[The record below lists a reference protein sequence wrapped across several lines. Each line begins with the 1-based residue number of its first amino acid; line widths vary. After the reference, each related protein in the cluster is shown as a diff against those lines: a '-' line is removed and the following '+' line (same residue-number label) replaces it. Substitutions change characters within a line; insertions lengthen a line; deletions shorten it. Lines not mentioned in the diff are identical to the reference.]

1 MTIRKRL
8 FVLVIVLTVPI
19 VFCAGWI
26 ILSAYSDLERDKV
39 KLASLPTLERV
50 WQAGVTQGAKEL
62 PSDVLAK
69 YPACAPEKAAGS
81 AAKALSNAHKVIDCI
96 GNDAGLAANTVQT
109 TNLLAE
115 LVSGQLS
122 DLVVRTAA
130 VVRNSENVAKKTE
143 LSHLDSMSV
152 LVGAGQFKVLADQI
166 SSISKTG
173 PGAVEEGKE
182 TAFSKAAQAYRQ
194 ANGKFQ
200 GALAKVASKVGQG
213 ADGTTLDL
221 QPVRDRYAAF
231 LSAIDGL
238 HKVSHNQ
245 LAAQLQSMVSD
256 LRMRMWGVAG
266 ALCLVFVGA
275 FGTSWYFGRSILHCI
290 ESLNSSIRNLAD
302 SDGVESELP
311 FSYGHTEI
319 SDIARAVGYYR
330 DKTIELTKERQR
342 QEGQAAADR
351 QQRIDELIA
360 AFKTRMAAL
369 LKDVDEALGD
379 MQSTS
384 GALKGVA
391 QNADQKARDTAAAS
405 SGASE
410 NVDAV
415 ASAAEELAN
424 EIAAISQK
432 AHDVTEIA
440 QTANENASAANSEI
454 ESLSE
459 ISNAI
464 GDIVSIINAIADQ
477 TNLLALNA
485 TIEAARAGEA
495 GKGFE
500 VVAGE
505 VKTLAGQTASA
516 TDQITE
522 QVSLV
527 QQRTVRVVDAI
538 QKIISDIGDVTNH
551 TTQIAADL
559 ETRRQSTD
567 DIKGNVL
574 QAAEQTRSVVDD
586 MAGVEAIA
594 ERSSDAAADM
604 GRRTGD
610 VVKRT
615 EELREEVNAFL
626 AEVAA
631 A

>member
-19 VFCAGWI
+19 VLCAGWI
-26 ILSAYSDLERDKV
+26 ILSAYKDLARDTA
-39 KLASLPTLERV
+39 KLESLPSLATV
-50 WQAGVTQGAKEL
+50 WNTGIMRQDAVL
-62 PSDVLAK
+62 PNSALAR
-69 YPACAPEKAAGS
+69 YSGCAPEKAAGS
-81 AAKALSNAHKVIDCI
+81 PSKALSQAHRVIACI
-96 GNDAGLAANTVQT
+96 GSEAGLAANTAQT

-122 DLVVRTAA
+122 DLIVRTSA
-130 VVRNSENVAKKTE
+130 VIRNSENVSKKTE
-143 LSHLDSMSV
+143 LSHFDSMSV

-173 PGAVEEGKE
+173 PGAVEEGQE
-182 TAFSKAAQAYRQ
+182 TAFSKAAQTYRQ
-194 ANGKFQ
+194 ANGSLQ
-200 GALAKVASKVGQG
+200 GALSKIASKVGQG

-231 LSAIDGL
+231 LNAIDGL
-238 HKVSHNQ
+238 HKVARTE
-245 LAAQLQSMVSD
+245 LEARLQSMVFD
-256 LRMRMWGVAG
+256 LRVRMWGVAV
-266 ALCLVFVGA
+266 ALGVVFLIA
-275 FGTSWYFGRSILHCI
+275 FGTSWYFGRSILYCI
-290 ESLNSSIRNLAD
+290 ESLNRGIRKLAD
-302 SDGVESELP
+302 SDGVEGDLP

-330 DKTIELTKERQR
+330 DRTVELTKERQR
-342 QEGQAAADR
+342 LEGQAAADR
-351 QQRIDELIA
+351 QQKIDELIS
-360 AFKTRMAAL
+360 AFKGRMGEL
-369 LKDVDEALGD
+369 LTDVDDALGD
-379 MQSTS
+379 MQNTS
-384 GALKGVA
+384 GALKDVA

-405 SGASE
+405 SGASG

-415 ASAAEELAN
+415 ASAAEVLAN
-424 EIAAISQK
+424 DIAAISQR
-432 AHDVTEIA
+432 AHDATDMA
-440 QTANENASAANSEI
+440 QAANRNAAAANAEI

-527 QQRTVRVVDAI
+527 QERTVRVVDAI
-538 QKIISDIGDVTNH
+538 QKIISDIGEVTDH

-574 QAAEQTRSVVDD
+574 QAAEQTRSVVED

-594 ERSSDAAADM
+594 EQSSHAAADM
-604 GRRTGD
+604 GSRTGD
-610 VVKRT
+610 VVRRT
-615 EELREEVNAFL
+615 EELREEVREFL
-626 AEVAA
+626 EEVAA

>member
-8 FVLVIVLTVPI
+8 YVLVVVLTVPI
-19 VFCAGWI
+19 VLCAGWI
-26 ILSAYSDLERDKV
+26 ILSAYQDLARDTAKLESLPSLAVIWDAGIMGQEKV
-39 KLASLPTLERV
+39 LPSAALASFP
-50 WQAGVTQGAKEL
+50 G
-62 PSDVLAK
+62 
-69 YPACAPEKAAGS
+69 CAPDKAADTPS
-81 AAKALSNAHKVIDCI
+81 KALSQAHRAIACI
-96 GNDAGLAANTVQT
+96 GNQAGLAANTAQS

-122 DLVVRTAA
+122 DLIVRTSS
-130 VVRNSENVAKKTE
+130 VIRNSENVARKTE
-143 LSHLDSMSV
+143 LSHFDSMSV

-173 PGAVEEGKE
+173 PGAVEGGQE
-182 TAFSKAAQAYRQ
+182 TPFSRAAQTYRQ
-194 ANGKFQ
+194 ANGNLQ
-200 GALAKVASKVGQG
+200 GALSKIASKVGQG

-221 QPVRDRYAAF
+221 QPVRDRYVAF
-231 LSAIDGL
+231 QSAVDDLHRVSQTGL
-238 HKVSHNQ
+238 EAS
-245 LAAQLQSMVSD
+245 LQSMVFD
-256 LRMRMWGVAG
+256 LRVRMWGVAAALG
-266 ALCLVFVGA
+266 AVFLVA
-275 FGTSWYFGRSILHCI
+275 FGTSWYFSRSILYCI
-290 ESLNSSIRNLAD
+290 ESLNRGIRNLAD
-302 SDGVESELP
+302 SDGVDDDLP

-319 SDIARAVGYYR
+319 SEIARAVGYYR
-330 DKTIELTKERQR
+330 DRTVELTKERQR
-342 QEGQAAADR
+342 QEGQTAADR
-351 QQRIDELIA
+351 QERIDDLIA
-360 AFKTRMAAL
+360 AFRARMSEL
-369 LKDVDEALGD
+369 LTDVDDALGD
-379 MQSTS
+379 MQNTS
-384 GALKGVA
+384 GALKDVA
-391 QNADQKARDTAAAS
+391 RNADEKARDTAAAS
-405 SGASE
+405 SGASG

-415 ASAAEELAN
+415 ASAAEVLAN
-424 EIAAISQK
+424 DIAAISRQ
-432 AHDVTEIA
+432 AHEATDIA
-440 QTANENASAANSEI
+440 QAANRNATDANTEI
-454 ESLSE
+454 ESLLE

-522 QVSLV
+522 QVSRV
-527 QQRTVRVVDAI
+527 QERTKRVVDAI
-538 QKIISDIGDVTNH
+538 QKIISDIGEVTDY

-574 QAAEQTRSVVDD
+574 QAAEQTRSVVED

-594 ERSSDAAADM
+594 ERSSHAAADM
-604 GRRTGD
+604 GSRTGD
-610 VVKRT
+610 VVRKT
-615 EELREEVNAFL
+615 EELREQVRDFL
-626 AEVAA
+626 EEVAA

>member
-8 FVLVIVLTVPI
+8 LVLVIVLTVPI
-19 VFCAGWI
+19 VLCAGWI
-26 ILSAYSDLERDKV
+26 ILSAYKDLARDTA
-39 KLASLPTLERV
+39 KLDSLSSLVAV
-50 WQAGVTQGAKEL
+50 WDAGIMKQGAVAPTAL
-62 PSDVLAK
+62 TS
-69 YPACAPEKAAGS
+69 YPECAPEKTADTPS
-81 AAKALSNAHKVIDCI
+81 KILSQAHGMIACI
-96 GNDAGLAANTVQT
+96 GDEAGLAANTAQT

-122 DLVVRTAA
+122 DLVVRTQA
-130 VVRNSENVAKKTE
+130 VTRNIENVAGKTE
-143 LSHLDSMSV
+143 LSHFDSMSV

-173 PGAVEEGKE
+173 PGAVAEGQE
-182 TAFSKAAQAYRQ
+182 TPFSKAAKAYRQ
-194 ANGKFQ
+194 ANGSLQ
-200 GALAKVASKVGQG
+200 GALSKIASKVGQG
-213 ADGTTLDL
+213 ADGTLLDL

-231 LSAIDGL
+231 LVAVGGL
-238 HKVSHNQ
+238 HKVSQ
-245 LAAQLQSMVSD
+245 SELEAQLRSMVFD
-256 LRMRMWGVAG
+256 LRVRMWGVAVGLG
-266 ALCLVFVGA
+266 AVILIA
-275 FGTSWYFGRSILHCI
+275 FGTSWYSGRSILYCI
-290 ESLNSSIRNLAD
+290 NSLNRGIRNLAD
-302 SDGVESELP
+302 SDGVDEDLP

-330 DKTIELTKERQR
+330 DRTVELTKERQR
-342 QEGQAAADR
+342 QQGQAAADR
-351 QQRIDELIA
+351 QQKIDLLIE
-360 AFKTRMAAL
+360 AFKARMTEML
-369 LKDVDEALGD
+369 SDVDDALGD
-379 MQSTS
+379 MQNTS
-384 GALKGVA
+384 GALKNVA
-391 QNADQKARDTAAAS
+391 ENADQKARDTAAAS
-405 SGASE
+405 SGASG

-415 ASAAEELAN
+415 ANAAEILAN
-424 EIAAISQK
+424 DIAAISRQ
-432 AHDVTEIA
+432 AHDATDIA
-440 QTANENASAANSEI
+440 QAANRNATAANAEI

-464 GDIVSIINAIADQ
+464 GDIVLIINAIADQ

-522 QVSLV
+522 QVSRV
-527 QQRTVRVVDAI
+527 QERTTRVVDAI
-538 QKIISDIGDVTNH
+538 QKIISDIGEVTDH

-559 ETRRQSTD
+559 ETRRQSTE

-574 QAAEQTRSVVDD
+574 QAAEQTRSVVED

-594 ERSSDAAADM
+594 EQSSHAAADM
-604 GRRTGD
+604 GSRTGD
-610 VVKRT
+610 VVRRT
-615 EELREEVNAFL
+615 EDLREEVREFL
-626 AEVAA
+626 EEVAA

>member
-19 VFCAGWI
+19 VLCAGWI
-26 ILSAYSDLERDKV
+26 ILSAYKDLARDSA
-39 KLASLPTLERV
+39 KLASLPSIDTA
-50 WQAGVTQGAKEL
+50 WTAGILQNGSRI
-62 PSDVLAK
+62 PSSVYAA
-69 YPACAPEKAAGS
+69 YPGCASEKAAKTP
-81 AAKALSNAHKVIDCI
+81 AKALAEAHKVISCI
-96 GNDAGLAANTVQT
+96 GDEADLAANTEQS

-122 DLVVRTAA
+122 DLVVRTRA
-130 VVRNSENVAKKTE
+130 VVRNIDSVAKKSE
-143 LSHLDSMSV
+143 LSHFDSMSV

-166 SSISKTG
+166 STLSRTG
-173 PGAVEEGKE
+173 PGAVEEGQE
-182 TAFSKAAQAYRQ
+182 TPFSKAATAYRQ
-194 ANGKFQ
+194 ANGNLQ
-200 GALAKVASKVGQG
+200 GALSKIASKVGQG
-213 ADGTTLDL
+213 ADGTVLDL
-221 QPVRDRYAAF
+221 QPVHDRYSAF
-231 LSAIDGL
+231 LSAINGL
-238 HKVSHNQ
+238 HKISQ
-245 LAAQLQSMVSD
+245 SELDARLRSMVFD
-256 LRMRMWGVAG
+256 LQVRMWGVAVALG
-266 ALCLVFVGA
+266 AVFLIA
-275 FGTSWYFGRSILHCI
+275 FGTSWHFSRSILYCI
-290 ESLNSSIRNLAD
+290 ESLNRGIRNLAD
-302 SDGVESELP
+302 SDGVDGDLP

-330 DKTIELTKERQR
+330 DKTVDLTKERQR

-360 AFKTRMAAL
+360 GFRGRMTDL
-369 LKDVDEALGD
+369 LTDVDDALGD
-379 MQSTS
+379 MQQTS
-384 GALKGVA
+384 GTLRDVA
-391 QNADQKARDTAAAS
+391 QNADEKARDTAAAS

-415 ASAAEELAN
+415 ASAAEILAN
-424 EIAAISQK
+424 DIAAISQR
-432 AHDVTEIA
+432 AHNATEIA
-440 QTANENASAANSEI
+440 QVANQNATAANTEI

-527 QQRTVRVVDAI
+527 QERTVRVVDAI
-538 QKIISDIGDVTNH
+538 QKIITDIGEVTDC

-567 DIKGNVL
+567 DIKSNVV
-574 QAAEQTRSVVDD
+574 QAAERTRLVVDD
-586 MAGVEAIA
+586 MAGVETIA
-594 ERSSDAAADM
+594 QKSSHAAADM
-604 GRRTGD
+604 GSRTGD
-610 VVKRT
+610 VVRRT
-615 EELREEVNAFL
+615 EDLREEVREFL
-626 AEVAA
+626 NQVAA